1 MSDVSSQVA
10 AVHHELIAAVSQALR
25 DPAALPLARAS
36 TAHYREKGWNALCAA
51 LSARL
56 DGLPVV
62 NPEGLDDED
71 LTLLAAVD
79 KAAADPAWLAEA
91 EKQAE
96 TEAAEQMAALILAGT
111 WGERDALA
119 ALTEMREAADS
130 AGLTGSTAHAFIAM
144 VEGERQLERLQAD
157 CPNSQAG
164 LLAATL
170 DVLSHQ
176 EAR

>member
-10 AVHHELIAAVSQALR
+10 AAHRELIAAVSHALR

-56 DGLPVV
+56 DGLPV
-62 NPEGLDDED
+62 NPDGLDDED
-71 LTLLAAVD
+71 LTILTAVD

-96 TEAAEQMAALILAGT
+96 SEAAEQMAALILAAT

-130 AGLTGSTAHAFIAM
+130 AGLTGSTAHAFVAM

-157 CPNSQAG
+157 YPDSQSG

-170 DVLSHQ
+170 AALSHQ

>member
-10 AVHHELIAAVSQALR
+10 AAHLELVDAVSHALR
-25 DPAALPLARAS
+25 EPAALPLARAS
-36 TAHYREKGWNALCAA
+36 IAHYREKGWSALCGA
-51 LSARL
+51 LGARL
-56 DGLPVV
+56 EGLPV
-62 NPEGLDDED
+62 NHLDLDDED
-71 LTLLAAVD
+71 LAILAAID
-79 KAAADPAWLAEA
+79 RAAVDPAWLAMA

-119 ALTEMREAADS
+119 ALTEMREAAES

-157 CPNSQAG
+157 FPDSQDG
-164 LLAATL
+164 LLVATL
-170 DVLSHQ
+170 DVLTQQ